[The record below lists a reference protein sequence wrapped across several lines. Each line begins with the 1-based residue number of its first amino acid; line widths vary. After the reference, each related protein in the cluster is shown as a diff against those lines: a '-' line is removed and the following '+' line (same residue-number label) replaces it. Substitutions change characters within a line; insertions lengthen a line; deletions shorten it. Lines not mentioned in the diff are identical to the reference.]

1 MKEIILEPKKLSH
14 IPLEAEIIS
23 TDVFSGKHLS
33 EIGKLKV
40 HVGNTKQSLSD
51 WFKVDGNVAEEPSE
65 QIITIKGNVP
75 HVKYIGAKMTSGKII
90 IEGHAGLHTGAQM
103 TGGELHIIGNT
114 GDWAG
119 AEMKGG
125 LLKVKGDAG
134 HLIGAA
140 YRGSPDGMNGGC
152 IHIKGNVG
160 SEAAAF
166 MRRGLMVIEGNTG
179 PFTGVHMNGGEI
191 IIFGQ
196 TGRRAG
202 TQAKG
207 NGGFIACLGGLES
220 MLPTYRYD
228 TTFSPTFWKLY
239 MNQLNEELGISKAT
253 EYLDVPLKR
262 YRGDLSIGGTSE
274 ILVAETHIG

>member
-1 MKEIILEPKKLSH
+1 LKEIILKPKKLSS
-14 IPLEAEIIS
+14 IPLEAEVIS
-23 TDVFSGKHLS
+23 PDDFARKHLS

-40 HVGNTKQSLSD
+40 NFGNTNQILSD
-51 WFKVDGNVAEEPSE
+51 WFKVDGSIAEEPSD
-65 QIITIKGNVP
+65 QIIKIKGNVP

-90 IEGHAGLHTGAQM
+90 IEGHAGFHTGSQM
-103 TGGELHIIGNT
+103 TGGELEIIGNT
-114 GDWAG
+114 GDWSG

-125 LLKVKGDAG
+125 LLKIKGNAG
-134 HLIGAA
+134 NLIGAA
-140 YRGSPDGMNGGC
+140 YRGSSDGMTGGC
-152 IHIKGNVG
+152 IHITGNVG
-160 SEAAAF
+160 AEAASF
-166 MRRGLMVIEGNTG
+166 MRRGLLVIEGNTG

-191 IIFGQ
+191 IIFGR

-228 TTFSPTFWKLY
+228 TTFSPVFWRLY
-239 MNQLNEELGISKAT
+239 LIQLKEELGISKAT

-274 ILVAETHIG
+274 ILVAETHIS